1 MNLRAIAH
9 QPAFMIGAGL
19 VALLLVLALL
29 RKGTGSRG
37 TAAAAQPG
45 VVANPSQGPTQASDV
60 GATAALGA
68 IQQHISSFEQD
79 LSTWV
84 AQNPHV
90 PTPGSPTPT
99 PASYGSYST
108 IAKDPSGS
116 GQAGVPVFS
125 GASWMSKLLGYI
137 PYGSSF
143 SATASPMAGPEV
155 GGWGRSSSTLYE
167 PLSFGGQTGYVSQVD
182 VLARLP

>member
-37 TAAAAQPG
+37 TAAAAQSG

-90 PTPGSPTPT
+90 PTPTAPTPT
-99 PASYGSYST
+99 PTPVPTKPPANFSWT
-108 IAKDPSGS
+108 DPATWYTSILGRPADP
-116 GQAGVPVFS
+116 GGLATWQQDI
-125 GASWMSKLLGYI
+125 GAVGTSRAFGDFLSQ
-137 PYGSSF
+137 
-143 SATASPMAGPEV
+143 PETQ
-155 GGWGRSSSTLYE
+155 GAIRTHQWALNY
-167 PLSFGGQTGYVSQVD
+167 
-182 VLARLP
+182 